1 MNTNVIRLNVG
12 MLCLLV
18 ALAIA
23 WVVTAAR
30 AAETAQRP
38 KQAEH
43 ATAGELGRLLK
54 ARYDFA
60 ASLLE
65 SEEKRLDQGRAT
77 MMSVYEA
84 ARRLR
89 DSAMELTAERAEQLA
104 ALTKYL
110 AITRRLE
117 EEMNRVVEKGAAPA
131 SDRQLARYLRLD
143 AEIVLLRVKLQGSGA
158 R

>member
-1 MNTNVIRLNVG
+1 
-12 MLCLLV
+12 
-18 ALAIA
+18 
-23 WVVTAAR
+23 
-30 AAETAQRP
+30 
-38 KQAEH
+38 
-43 ATAGELGRLLK
+43 
-54 ARYDFA
+54 
-60 ASLLE
+60 
-65 SEEKRLDQGRAT
+65 

-117 EEMNRVVEKGAAPA
+117 EEMGRVVEKGAAPA
-131 SDRQLARYLRLD
+131 SDRELARYLRLD